1 MLRAT
6 RGRRPLVAAFAF
18 FRIGCVGVLAGLLAL
33 WGTGLAQ
40 ANQTSTTTVSFT
52 LAEVIEVLSWPS
64 GAVSLAG
71 APDEAV
77 ISGPL
82 SFRVRANAPWAIY
95 IRSDSEDG
103 RMREYD
109 TGTGQYVAAGR
120 ALSRRLEWGFAPSGP
135 WSPVSGADFPLV
147 EGMPPTGAPGTI
159 VEFYL
164 RQTTTFE
171 DVSLPAGREYRIVL
185 TYTAGLVY

>member
-52 LAEVIEVLSWPS
+52 LAEVIEVLSWPNAALS
-64 GAVSLAG
+64 IAG

-77 ISGPL
+77 VTGPL
-82 SFRVRANAPWAIY
+82 TFRVRANAPWGIY
-95 IRSDSEDG
+95 IRSEWADG

-109 TGTGQYVAAGR
+109 AVAGHYVPAGQV
-120 ALSRRLEWGFAPSGP
+120 LSRGLEWGTTPTGP
-135 WSPVSGADFPLV
+135 WSPVSGANSPLV
-147 EGMPPTGAPGTI
+147 EGMPPTGAQGTV

>member
-77 ISGPL
+77 ISAPL
-82 SFRVRANAPWAIY
+82 SFRVRANAPWGIY
-95 IRSDSEDG
+95 IRTDWADG

-109 TGTGQYVAAGR
+109 PNAGDYVPSGR
-120 ALSRRLEWGFAPSGP
+120 SLSRGIEWAFAPSGP
-135 WSPVSGADFPLV
+135 WVSVTGADFPLV
-147 EGMPPTGAPGTI
+147 EGMPPTGAQGTV

>member
-6 RGRRPLVAAFAF
+6 RGRCPQVAAFAF
-18 FRIGCVGVLAGLLAL
+18 SRIACVGALACLVSLG
-33 WGTGLAQ
+33 GTGLAQ

-64 GAVSLAG
+64 AALSITG

-82 SFRVRANAPWAIY
+82 SFRVRANAPWALF

-109 TGTGQYVAAGR
+109 AGAGQYVSSGR
-120 ALSRRLEWGFAPSGP
+120 VLSRRLEWGFAPSGP
-135 WSPVSGADFPLV
+135 WSPVAGADVPLV
-147 EGMPPTGAPGTI
+147 EGIPPTGAQGTVI
-159 VEFYL
+159 EFYL
-164 RQTTTFE
+164 RQTTTFD